1 MLHRIYP
8 GGLIFGY
15 PEFFFDISLAWC
27 NVHDVARRYPSNH
40 FQGIASK
47 DNLPSW
53 SWMGWHGNTCF
64 PWDLEFH
71 TSTGDDHGFLEP
83 VTTWFTMESP
93 SSLTRRQIES
103 QWFDYKKSAQGGSE
117 QLLEGWT
124 RREYEPPKW
133 LKRRDMYTVPHLPR
147 DLPQFYYSHSSG
159 PERKFWYPVPV
170 LESKDSLEFSKQT
183 QYLYC
188 VTTRAF
194 LFASHGLVLFPFK
207 NHLQIE
213 DRQGDLAGVL
223 FLHRGED
230 RELFTVNPQP
240 FSIEL
245 VAIAK
250 GWTKTLQ
257 ANPPGESARKA
268 GHESEAVA
276 PKATAHNGQNI
287 EPSGS
292 TSIGGDE
299 PELSPDDES
308 SGLSEKVKE
317 DSSAEG
323 MSGRRQDGKENA
335 GCKMATE
342 LPNEE
347 DSDREDS
354 GSDVSWLA
362 HLDSNDERTEY
373 WKENKEDCYFVLW
386 IEWVQGVA
394 YRKASGR
401 VRASMWEKYREE
413 DSVELVLG

>member
-1 MLHRIYP
+1 MLTYPEDVLPAFSGIQSMLQRINP
-8 GGLIFGY
+8 GGLIFSH

-40 FQGIASK
+40 FQGIPSK

-83 VTTWFTMESP
+83 VTTWFTIESP

-147 DLPQFYYSHSSG
+147 DWPQFYYSHSSD

-194 LFASHGLVLFPFK
+194 LFASHGLVIFPFK

-276 PKATAHNGQNI
+276 PKATAHQ
-287 EPSGS
+287 
-292 TSIGGDE
+292 
-299 PELSPDDES
+299 
-308 SGLSEKVKE
+308 
-317 DSSAEG
+317 
-323 MSGRRQDGKENA
+323 
-335 GCKMATE
+335 
-342 LPNEE
+342 
-347 DSDREDS
+347 
-354 GSDVSWLA
+354 
-362 HLDSNDERTEY
+362 RTEY
-373 WKENKEDCYFVLW
+373 RAF
-386 IEWVQGVA
+386 
-394 YRKASGR
+394 RKHKHRWRRAR
-401 VRASMWEKYREE
+401 V
-413 DSVELVLG
+413 VT